1 MIPITVQD
9 NRIRSA
15 DPIIWCTEFFFGE
28 IIHCILNKNTQSE
41 FISIPNSSDIT
52 IHTNVFY

>member
-15 DPIIWCTEFFFGE
+15 DPIIWCAEFFFGE

-41 FISIPNSSDIT
+41 FISIPNASYIAVDTSFF
-52 IHTNVFY
+52 N

>member
-15 DPIIWCTEFFFGE
+15 DPIIWGTEFFFGE
-28 IIHCILNKNTQSE
+28 IIHCILNENTQSE
-41 FISIPNSSDIT
+41 FISIPNPSDISIYT
-52 IHTNVFY
+52 SFFN